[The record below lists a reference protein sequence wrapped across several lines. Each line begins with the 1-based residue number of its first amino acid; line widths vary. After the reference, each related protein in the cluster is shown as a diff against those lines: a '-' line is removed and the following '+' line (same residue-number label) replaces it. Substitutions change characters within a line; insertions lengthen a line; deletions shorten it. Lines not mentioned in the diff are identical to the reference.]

1 MSMSISNTIFM
12 IKTNLFVNENIPQYA
27 KVKIIT
33 IINNACLI
41 EDINTLERAWVM
53 KYDIYPINNNN
64 LYGYWEYSQYMYDI
78 LINHY

>member
-64 LYGYWEYSQYMYDI
+64 LYGYWEYSKYMYDI

>member
-1 MSMSISNTIFM
+1 MTISDTIFM
-12 IKTNLFVNENIPQYA
+12 IKSDLFVKENIPQYA

-64 LYGYWEYSQYMYDI
+64 LSGYWKYSQYMYDT